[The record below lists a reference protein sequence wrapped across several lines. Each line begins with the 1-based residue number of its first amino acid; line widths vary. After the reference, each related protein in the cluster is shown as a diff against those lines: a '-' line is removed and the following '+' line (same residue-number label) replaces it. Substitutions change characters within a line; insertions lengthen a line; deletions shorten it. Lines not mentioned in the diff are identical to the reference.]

1 MAKRRKY
8 KSLYNNGEVK
18 KKEKR
23 LKSSTKKGIL
33 AICFFTLAILA
44 ILSRFDKAGPFG
56 HLLYQGG
63 NFLFGWG
70 FILIPVVLL
79 LASIALVRALHK
91 DLFLSVFI
99 GAGLLIGSTLSLLH
113 IVFNRNGQT
122 DGVSRP
128 VGGLLGQISSW
139 PLLKFFGS
147 LASIIILAALI
158 IIGWLVTFNV
168 SLKRFFVKKPVAL
181 GTVELGN
188 TEQKF
193 NANSQ
198 QANLPFA
205 VKPAAVTAISSGRT
219 GSGNLVSRLRHL
231 TQRMFTKPNF
241 QVKTISQPVGVAP
254 LVTAAGVAIPPP
266 PLLPPLDLLVAE
278 TGQANSGDIQS
289 RMNIIQRTLKNFSI
303 EVEMSEVNI
312 GPTVARYTLKPSI
325 GVRLSKITALQSDLS
340 LALAA
345 HPIRIEAPIPGRSL
359 VGIEVPNQGTFTV
372 RLRNLIE
379 HENFVK
385 AKSFLTFAIGR
396 DVAGEPV
403 YANIAKMPHM
413 LIAGATGTG
422 KTVCLNSLILSLLYK
437 NTPETLKLILVD
449 PKRVEFSLYA
459 DIPHLLCP
467 VVVETE
473 KTVATLRWAV
483 AEMERRFSTLA
494 EVGSKDIDSFNAR
507 KAELAR
513 SGLKPLPYIVIVIDE
528 LADLMASYGR
538 DVESLIVRLA
548 QMARAVGIHLVVSTQ
563 RPSVEVITGLIK
575 ANITSRIAL
584 QVASQIDSRT
594 ILDQAGAEKLLG
606 NGDMIFVSAEA
617 GRSRRVQGVFVSEK
631 EVKGVADYL
640 RKNSQPSYYDISLKV
655 GPKGVSQNSAVEIDE
670 DDTLLSE
677 ARRMVIEARKASAS
691 LLQRRLRIGYA
702 RAARLL
708 DLLEKEGVV
717 GQQEGSRPREVLLDT
732 TAGLE
737 E

>member
-8 KSLYNNGEVK
+8 KSIYSGEVK

-33 AICFFTLAILA
+33 AICFFTLAVLA
-44 ILSRFDKAGPFG
+44 ILSRFEKAGPFG

-63 NFLFGWG
+63 GFLFGWG
-70 FILIPVVLL
+70 FVLIPVVLL

-113 IVFNRNGQT
+113 IVFNRNAKT
-122 DGVSRP
+122 DDSLHL
-128 VGGLLGQISSW
+128 VGGLLGQIASW
-139 PLLKFFGS
+139 PLLRFFGS
-147 LASIIILAALI
+147 LASIIILVALI
-158 IIGWLVTFNV
+158 VIGWLVTFNV
-168 SLKRFFVKKPVAL
+168 SLKQFFVKKTVDS
-181 GTVELGN
+181 GTAEQGN
-188 TEQKF
+188 ADQKSGV
-193 NANSQ
+193 NPQ
-198 QANLPFA
+198 QTNLPFA
-205 VKPAAVTAISSGRT
+205 VRPTAVTANSST
-219 GSGNLVSRLRHL
+219 QAGSGSNLVSRLRHL
-231 TQRMFTKPNF
+231 TQRIFAKPNF
-241 QVKTISQPVGVAP
+241 QVKTISQSVGATP
-254 LVTAAGVAIPPP
+254 SVTAAGIAIPPP

-303 EVEMSEVNI
+303 EVEMGEVNI

-359 VGIEVPNQGTFTV
+359 VGIEVPNQGTITV

-385 AKSFLTFAIGR
+385 AKSLLTFAVGR

-403 YANIAKMPHM
+403 YANIAKMPHL

-422 KTVCLNSLILSLLYK
+422 KTICLNSLILSLLYK

-473 KTVATLRWAV
+473 KTIATLRWAV
-483 AEMERRFSTLA
+483 AEMERRFGTLA
-494 EVGSKDIDSFNAR
+494 EMGAKDIDSFNAR

-513 SGLKPLPYIVIVIDE
+513 SGLKSLPYIVIVIDE

-538 DVESLIVRLA
+538 DVEFLIVRLA
-548 QMARAVGIHLVVSTQ
+548 QMARAVGIHLIVSTQ

-606 NGDMIFVSAEA
+606 NGDMIFVSTEA

-631 EVKGVADYL
+631 EVKSVADYL

-655 GPKGVSQNSAVEIDE
+655 GPKGVSQNSATEVDD
-670 DDTLLSE
+670 DDTLLPE

-717 GQQEGSRPREVLLDT
+717 GQQEGSRPREVFLDT